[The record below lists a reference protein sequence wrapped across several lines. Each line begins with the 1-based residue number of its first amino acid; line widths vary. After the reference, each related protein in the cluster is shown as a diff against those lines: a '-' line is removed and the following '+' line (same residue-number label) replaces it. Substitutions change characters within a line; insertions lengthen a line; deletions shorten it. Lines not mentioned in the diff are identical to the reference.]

1 MPQLILFRP
10 GDSVASM
17 DVDAKPLREALA
29 CVAELR
35 PDSALQL
42 SFRRAWAGNGH
53 TLLLRATAPGTTSL
67 QEFLL
72 WRFSAESFGVLKDT
86 LDIWH
91 ELEAGAASDLCTF
104 LNMHK
109 SAKHIRVRVIPK
121 AEASPAMVCFS
132 PAPDHLAGK
141 LTTDRVWGVERTT
154 VLPEESRDVLPDWSL
169 AGDGIALMDGQNLLA
184 EMRRIRGPGRAAKVP
199 HLARMQAMPA
209 VTFGVFDARLEHAQR
224 ILHLMRVAG
233 GVNDPSE
240 DTEEKLEVYLPAM
253 CSRRVPGSI
262 TWFSNYDDT
271 VRALAACQH
280 VVKDQPFRVRMAFDD
295 GSGWLWF
302 SPEPLKGPLHLDDEV
317 RRDLPFIAAV
327 GQKRPSLNE
336 QLLRIIEEVDPS
348 ALTLEDLFV
357 QQENQLGR

>member
-17 DVDAKPLREALA
+17 DVDAKSLREALA
-29 CVAELR
+29 CVSELR
-35 PDSALQL
+35 PDAVLQL
-42 SFRRAWAGNGH
+42 SFRRAWAGNGY
-53 TLLLRATAPGTTSL
+53 TLLLRATAPGGAL

-72 WRFSAESFGVLKDT
+72 WRFAAESFGVLKDT
-86 LDIWH
+86 FDVWH
-91 ELEAGAASDLCTF
+91 ELEASAASDLGTF
-104 LNMHK
+104 LAMHK
-109 SAKHIRVRVIPK
+109 SAKSIRVRVIPK
-121 AEASPAMVCFS
+121 SDSAPAMVCFS

-141 LTTDRVWGVERTT
+141 LNTDRVWAVERTT

-209 VTFGVFDARLEHAQR
+209 VTFGVFDSRLEHAQR
-224 ILHLMRVAG
+224 ILHLTRVAG
-233 GVNDPSE
+233 GLNDPAAEES
-240 DTEEKLEVYLPAM
+240 EEKLEVYLPAM

-262 TWFSNYDDT
+262 TWFSHYDDT

-280 VVKDQPFRVRMAFDD
+280 VFKDQPFRVRMAFDD

-302 SPEPLKGPLHLDDEV
+302 TPEPMKGALRLDDDV

-327 GQKRPSLNE
+327 SQKRPSLSE

-357 QQENQLGR
+357 QQESQLGR